1 MSSMVSDKRLKSE
14 IQKELRRLIQSGEI
28 LDISLERGQ
37 DSDRDDVIFVHVIF
51 DNKTNRLDARETS
64 VVTRHV
70 RDRLS
75 KIGES
80 SFPLFYYIA
89 KSEAG
94 KLAAAS

>member
-1 MSSMVSDKRLKSE
+1 MVSNKKLKLE
-14 IQKELRRLIQSGEI
+14 IEDELRRLIHSGEI
-28 LDISLERGQ
+28 LDVSLERGK
-37 DSDRDDVIFVHVIF
+37 DSDSDDVIFIHVVF
-51 DNKTNRLDARETS
+51 DNKSKQLDARETS

-70 RDRLS
+70 RNRLS

-94 KLAAAS
+94 KLSAAS